1 MANIIK
7 QARSTGPGSTSI
19 IRKIDP
25 KNLDRRD
32 GRALQRNV
40 DAIKCSPESDG
51 TTTYVQKK
59 EWVEAVENYNFP
71 PYVDCE
77 YVN

>member
-1 MANIIK
+1 MGNIIR

-19 IRKIDP
+19 VIGNNKTIDV
-25 KNLDRRD
+25 KD
-32 GRALQRNV
+32 GVALKRNV

-59 EWVEAVENYNFP
+59 EWVEAIENYQYP
-71 PYVDCE
+71 PYVLCE

>member
-1 MANIIK
+1 MATIIK
-7 QARSTGPGSTSI
+7 QARSSGPGSTSI
-19 IRKIDP
+19 VRETDL
-25 KNLDRRD
+25 KNLDKKD
-32 GRALQRNV
+32 GKSLQRNV

-59 EWVEAVENYNFP
+59 EWDEAGEKYKYP
-71 PYVDCE
+71 PYVLCE

>member
-1 MANIIK
+1 MGNILIK
-7 QARSTGPGSTSI
+7 QGRTTGPGSVSI
-19 IRKIDP
+19 IRTKEKDGG
-25 KNLDRRD
+25 KLD

-59 EWVEAVENYNFP
+59 DWDGVTENYKFP

>member
-1 MANIIK
+1 MATIIK
-7 QARSTGPGSTSI
+7 QGRTTGPGSVSI
-19 IRKIDP
+19 VRTADP
-25 KNLDRRD
+25 KNLDKKD

-59 EWVEAVENYNFP
+59 EWVEAIENYQYP